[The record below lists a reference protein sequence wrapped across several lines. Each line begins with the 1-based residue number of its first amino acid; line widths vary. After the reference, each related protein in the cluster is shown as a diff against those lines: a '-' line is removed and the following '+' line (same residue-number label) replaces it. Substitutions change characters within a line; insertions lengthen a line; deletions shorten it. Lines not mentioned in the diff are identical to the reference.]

1 MTHDIL
7 IPVRSGRRAGF
18 TLIEALVSVALL
30 LAIMLAV
37 AQVFSMSS
45 TASGRAIGQAETL
58 EAAAVFE
65 QAVRRQLA
73 RLKPSSLL
81 IIESPP
87 PLLAHPESELGPAA
101 FTVRHDRLVFIAA
114 GAADEFQSATD
125 RKQPSAN
132 NPGFQPF
139 TSSEAFIFFGPG
151 DPDGRGLLNV
161 PARDWLISQRVI
173 LLGAAGAFT
182 SFTGEAPPPGN
193 GLPDPFVP
201 VPLQGIYACGID
213 AVQDTGVQVVALT
226 LSRLS
231 NGLTIRGFWDLTR
244 CPTRLGI
251 DPPGN
256 PSDQPNYYRRA
267 AFNLQNRIADL
278 RIEWTDGS
286 PVDPRPQPG
295 PPLGDFATYQPI
307 DPATQWFGQRRDTSG
322 ATGWTD
328 PAPALNNVSGDVVE
342 HELWS
347 ARFAAVGA
355 PVPPALP
362 VGPLGVEFHGTYASA
377 AEVRY
382 RAIWTPATW
391 DARPKA
397 LRFTFRVYD
406 AQDRLA
412 TEEAYDQTPWTT
424 PTPYA
429 VGGQAVA
436 VKRSGLEYSFVVRLP
451 S

>member
-1 MTHDIL
+1 VTHDIP
-7 IPVRSGRRAGF
+7 IPVRSGRRAAF

-45 TASGRAIGQAETL
+45 TASGRAIGQAETI

-65 QAVRRQLA
+65 QAVRSQLA

-87 PLLAHPESELGPAA
+87 PLLAHPESDLGPAA
-101 FTVRHDRLVFIAA
+101 FSIRHDRLVFIAA

-125 RKQPSAN
+125 REQPSSN
-132 NPGFQPF
+132 YPGGRPF
-139 TSSEAFIFFGPG
+139 TSSEAFIYFGPG
-151 DPDGRGLLNV
+151 DPDGQGLPNV

-173 LLGAAGAFT
+173 LLGADAGAFR
-182 SFTGEAPPPGN
+182 SFTGEAPLPAG

-201 VPLQGIYACGID
+201 PPQGIYACGID
-213 AVQDTGVQVVALT
+213 AVDGTAAQVVAQALT
-226 LSRLS
+226 RLGS
-231 NGLTIRGFWDLTR
+231 GLPIRGYWDLTR

-256 PSDQPNYYRRA
+256 PSDQLNYYRRA

-322 ATGWTD
+322 ARGWTD
-328 PAPALNNVSGDVVE
+328 PAPAFDNVSGDVVE
-342 HELWS
+342 HALWW
-347 ARFAAVGA
+347 ARFSAAGA

-362 VGPLGVEFHGTYASA
+362 VGPLGVEFYGTYASP

-382 RAIWTPATW
+382 RAIWTPVTW

-429 VGGQAVA
+429 VAGQPVA